1 MGKIKQGI
9 LGGFK
14 GKVGTVIGASWN
26 GIAYMRGLAQS
37 VKNPKTAAQLTQR
50 AFFKEVQD
58 LVGQLSDEQLA
69 FLFPNSVKG
78 MSRRNLLTKQLSAYP
93 LETEEGRHA
102 DLADIISL
110 GNAPTADLPDVTVT
124 ADNVEDTDVLK
135 MQWDTDNDWRN
146 QHAEE
151 YPTIFVANV
160 TQKKIFLIN
169 STTTVGASGEAGFT
183 VPLAAYGEAS
193 DQFNGFMLSSGKKIV
208 LVGFGTMGVVERP
221 ARQRRN
227 PRTGKQN

>member
-26 GIAYMRGLAQS
+26 GISYMRGLAQS
-37 VKNPKTAAQLTQR
+37 HKNPKTAAQLKQR
-50 AFFKEVQD
+50 NFFKEVQD

-93 LETEEGRHA
+93 IETEEGKHA
-102 DLADIISL
+102 DLADIVSL
-110 GNAPTADLPDVTVT
+110 GNAPTADLPDVTITASRSAVT
-124 ADNVEDTDVLK
+124 IAWDADS
-135 MQWDTDNDWRN
+135 DWRS
-146 QHAEE
+146 QHADE
-151 YPTIFVANV
+151 YPTICVFNV
-160 TQKKIFLIN
+160 TQKKIFLVH
-169 STTTVGASGEAGFT
+169 STVTVGASGSQSFSVE
-183 VPLAAYGEAS
+183 S
-193 DQFNGFMLSSGKKIV
+193 DAFGIGSSEFNGFMLSTGATTAPHF
-208 LVGFGTMGVVERP
+208 FGTLGVINRP

-227 PRTGKQN
+227 PRTGK

>member
-37 VKNPKTAAQLTQR
+37 HKNPKTAAQLKQR

-69 FLFPNSVKG
+69 FLYPNSVKG
-78 MSRRNLLTKQLSAYP
+78 MSRRNLLTKQLSDYP
-93 LETEEGRHA
+93 IEREEGKHA

-110 GNAPTADLPDVTVT
+110 GNAPTADLPDVSIVASRSAVT
-124 ADNVEDTDVLK
+124 ISWNADTA
-135 MQWDTDNDWRN
+135 WRS
-146 QHAEE
+146 QHADE
-151 YPTIFVANV
+151 YPTICVFNV
-160 TQKKIFLIN
+160 TQKKIFLVH
-169 STTTVGASGEAGFT
+169 STVTVGASGSQSFSVE
-183 VPLAAYGEAS
+183 S
-193 DQFNGFMLSSGKKIV
+193 DAFGIGSSEFNGFMLSTGATTAPHF
-208 LVGFGTMGVVERP
+208 FGTLGVINRP

-227 PRTGKQN
+227 PRTGK

>member
-37 VKNPKTAAQLTQR
+37 HKNPKTAAQLQQR
-50 AFFKEVQD
+50 TFFKEVQE

-93 LETEEGRHA
+93 IETEEGKHA
-102 DLADIISL
+102 DLADIVSL
-110 GNAPTADLPDVTVT
+110 GNAPTADLPDVSIVASRSAVT
-124 ADNVEDTDVLK
+124 IS
-135 MQWDTDNDWRN
+135 WDADNDWRT
-146 QHAEE
+146 QHGDE
-151 YPTIFVANV
+151 YPTICVINV
-160 TQKKIFLIN
+160 TRKR
-169 STTTVGASGEAGFT
+169 
-183 VPLAAYGEAS
+183 VPDHLCDKCHSEENLPRAFHS
-193 DQFNGFMLSSGKKIV
+193 DGRRIRCAIL
-208 LVGFGTMGVVERP
+208 
-221 ARQRRN
+221 QR
-227 PRTGKQN
+227 

>member
-37 VKNPKTAAQLTQR
+37 VKNPQTEAQLKQR
-50 AFFKEVQD
+50 SFFKEVQD

-93 LETEEGRHA
+93 IETEEGKHA
-102 DLADIISL
+102 DLADIVSL
-110 GNAPTADLPDVTVT
+110 GNAPTADLPDVTITASRSAVT
-124 ADNVEDTDVLK
+124 ISWNADNA
-135 MQWDTDNDWRN
+135 WRS
-146 QHAEE
+146 QHADE
-151 YPTIFVANV
+151 YPTICVFNV
-160 TQKKIFLIN
+160 TQKKIFLVH
-169 STTTVGASGEAGFT
+169 STVTVGESGSQSFSVE
-183 VPLAAYGEAS
+183 S
-193 DQFNGFMLSSGKKIV
+193 DAFGIGSSEFNGFMLSTGATTAPHF
-208 LVGFGTMGVVERP
+208 FGTLGVINRP

-227 PRTGKQN
+227 PRTGK

>member
-14 GKVGTVIGASWN
+14 GKVGTVIGATWN

-37 VKNPKTAAQLTQR
+37 HKNPKTAAQLKQR

-69 FLFPNSVKG
+69 FLYPNSVKG
-78 MSRRNLLTKQLSAYP
+78 MSRRNLLTKQLSDYP
-93 LETEEGRHA
+93 IETEEGKHA

-110 GNAPTADLPDVTVT
+110 GNAPTADLPDVSIVASRSAVT
-124 ADNVEDTDVLK
+124 ISWNADTA
-135 MQWDTDNDWRN
+135 WRS
-146 QHAEE
+146 QHADE
-151 YPTIFVANV
+151 YPTICVFNV
-160 TQKKIFLIN
+160 TQKKIFLVH
-169 STTTVGASGEAGFT
+169 STVTVGASGSQSFSVE
-183 VPLAAYGEAS
+183 S
-193 DQFNGFMLSSGKKIV
+193 DAFGIGSSEFNGFMLSTGATTAPHF
-208 LVGFGTMGVVERP
+208 FGTLGVINRP

-227 PRTGKQN
+227 PRTGK

>member
-9 LGGFK
+9 LGGFR

-37 VKNPKTAAQLTQR
+37 HKNPKTAAQLQQR

-69 FLFPNSVKG
+69 FLYPNSVKG
-78 MSRRNLLTKQLSAYP
+78 MSRRNLLTKQLSDYP
-93 LETEEGRHA
+93 IEREEGKHA

-110 GNAPTADLPDVTVT
+110 GNAPTADLPDVSIVASRSAVT
-124 ADNVEDTDVLK
+124 ISWNADTA
-135 MQWDTDNDWRN
+135 WRS
-146 QHAEE
+146 QHADE
-151 YPTIFVANV
+151 YP
-160 TQKKIFLIN
+160 
-169 STTTVGASGEAGFT
+169 
-183 VPLAAYGEAS
+183 S
-193 DQFNGFMLSSGKKIV
+193 DAFGIGSSEFNGFMLSTGATTAPHF
-208 LVGFGTMGVVERP
+208 FGTLGVINRP

-227 PRTGKQN
+227 PRTGK

>member
-37 VKNPKTAAQLTQR
+37 IKNPQTEAQLKQR
-50 AFFKEVQD
+50 SFFKEVQD

-78 MSRRNLLTKQLSAYP
+78 MSRRNLLTKQLSDYP
-93 LETEEGRHA
+93 IETEEGKHA

-110 GNAPTADLPDVTVT
+110 GNAPTADLPDVTITASRSAVT
-124 ADNVEDTDVLK
+124 ISWNADNA
-135 MQWDTDNDWRN
+135 WRS
-146 QHAEE
+146 QHADE
-151 YPTIFVANV
+151 YPTICVFNV
-160 TQKKIFLIN
+160 TQKKIFLVH
-169 STTTVGASGEAGFT
+169 STVTVGASGSQSFSLE
-183 VPLAAYGEAS
+183 S
-193 DQFNGFMLSSGKKIV
+193 DAFGIGSSEFNGFMLSTGATTAPHF
-208 LVGFGTMGVVERP
+208 FGTLGVINRP

-227 PRTGKQN
+227 PRTGK

>member
-37 VKNPKTAAQLTQR
+37 HKNPKTAAQLQQR
-50 AFFKEVQD
+50 TFFKEVQE

-93 LETEEGRHA
+93 IETEEGKHA
-102 DLADIISL
+102 DLADIVSL
-110 GNAPTADLPDVTVT
+110 GNAPTADLPDVSIVASRSAVT
-124 ADNVEDTDVLK
+124 IS
-135 MQWDTDNDWRN
+135 WDADNDWRS
-146 QHAEE
+146 QHADE
-151 YPTIFVANV
+151 YPTICVFNV
-160 TQKKIFLIN
+160 TQKKIFLVH
-169 STTTVGASGEAGFT
+169 STVTVGASGSQSFSVE
-183 VPLAAYGEAS
+183 S
-193 DQFNGFMLSSGKKIV
+193 DAFGIGSSEFNGFMLSTGATTAPHF
-208 LVGFGTMGVVERP
+208 FGTLGVINRP

-227 PRTGKQN
+227 PRTGK

>member
-14 GKVGTVIGASWN
+14 GKVGTVIGATWN

-37 VKNPKTAAQLTQR
+37 HKNPQTEAQLKQR
-50 AFFKEVQD
+50 SFFKEVQD

-69 FLFPNSVKG
+69 FLFPTSVKG

-93 LETEEGRHA
+93 IETEEGKHA

-110 GNAPTADLPDVTVT
+110 GNVPTADLPDVTITASRSAVT
-124 ADNVEDTDVLK
+124 ISWNADTA
-135 MQWDTDNDWRN
+135 WRS
-146 QHAEE
+146 QHADE
-151 YPTIFVANV
+151 YPTICVFNV
-160 TQKKIFLIN
+160 TQKKIFLVH
-169 STTTVGASGEAGFT
+169 STVTVGASGSQSFSLE
-183 VPLAAYGEAS
+183 S
-193 DQFNGFMLSSGKKIV
+193 DAFGIGSSEFNGFMLSTGATTAPHF
-208 LVGFGTMGVVERP
+208 FGTLGVINRP

-227 PRTGKQN
+227 PRTGK

>member
-37 VKNPKTAAQLTQR
+37 HKNPKTAAQLQQR
-50 AFFKEVQD
+50 SFFKEVQD

-93 LETEEGRHA
+93 IETEEGKHA

-110 GNAPTADLPDVTVT
+110 GNAPTADLPDVSIVASRSAVT
-124 ADNVEDTDVLK
+124 ISWDADNA
-135 MQWDTDNDWRN
+135 WRS
-146 QHAEE
+146 QHADE
-151 YPTIFVANV
+151 YPTICVFNV
-160 TQKKIFLIN
+160 TQKKIFLVH
-169 STTTVGASGEAGFT
+169 STVTVGASGSQSFSVE
-183 VPLAAYGEAS
+183 S
-193 DQFNGFMLSSGKKIV
+193 DAFGIGSSEFNGFMLSTGATTAPHF
-208 LVGFGTMGVVERP
+208 FGTLGVINRP

-227 PRTGKQN
+227 PRTGK